1 MKKRLSANEEYE
13 VDVLW
18 RLNGLSAEDVTKRAK
33 DIEVQESGV
42 RFRVMSPVDC
52 LISRLENL
60 RTIHEKRNDSGV
72 WQARMAVRVAR
83 SHISEVLDKG
93 EEKIAI
99 RAATDILNAALQPMG
114 LNAFKTYDIDALEA
128 IPIEKYQTKAF
139 VTQQWEISV
148 KRIRNAR
155 KLSH

>member
-1 MKKRLSANEEYE
+1 
-13 VDVLW
+13 
-18 RLNGLSAEDVTKRAK
+18 
-33 DIEVQESGV
+33 
-42 RFRVMSPVDC
+42 
-52 LISRLENL
+52 
-60 RTIHEKRNDSGV
+60 
-72 WQARMAVRVAR
+72 MAVRVAR